1 MHIVFAKSNQNLANA
16 MMNPLPNVVVFSL
29 LSEAIPQFTFL

>member
-1 MHIVFAKSNQNLANA
+1 MHIAFAKSNQNLANA
-16 MMNPLPNVVVFSL
+16 MMNQLPNVVVLSL